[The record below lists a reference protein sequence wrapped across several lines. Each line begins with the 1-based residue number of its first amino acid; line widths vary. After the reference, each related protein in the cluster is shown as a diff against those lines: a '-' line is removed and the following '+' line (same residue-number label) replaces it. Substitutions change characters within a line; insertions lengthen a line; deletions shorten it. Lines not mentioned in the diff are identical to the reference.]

1 MQMFFVIPYRNMFA
15 GKNIFGCVLQ
25 AYYFQFQ
32 EVRSVKWVRFFEG
45 NCIIK
50 WEIFFH
56 WFLLAL
62 RFSATNYGIIKTLMM
77 STGTCGIKLYARNT
91 IFKKRITNM
100 RFWIIYILVQ
110 VSPALGRFSQC
121 FFFLIFVDGQ
131 PWRPTILLMRPTI
144 KKLPTALR
152 QHAFKEM
159 TILCSVRLIC
169 GCFVAC

>member
-1 MQMFFVIPYRNMFA
+1 MKQKFLGEIYRNIQTFAFKVLQESSSCVSGNGAMQMFFVIPYRNMFA

-50 WEIFFH
+50 WVIFFH

-121 FFFLIFVDGQ
+121 FFF
-131 PWRPTILLMRPTI
+131 
-144 KKLPTALR
+144 
-152 QHAFKEM
+152 
-159 TILCSVRLIC
+159 
-169 GCFVAC
+169 